1 MRKKLVQLF
10 VTAVAATES
19 SREAAMSQG
28 AREEKTFSA
37 ASGSSQR
44 RSQPVVGRL
53 NLMSAAPSPSTPVS
67 ALTQKGSSAS
77 SWALQES
84 LSPRAVSCAPQMAK
98 VMDSAAAP
106 QKGRP
111 QPAVPTA

>member
-1 MRKKLVQLF
+1 
-10 VTAVAATES
+10 
-19 SREAAMSQG
+19 MSQG
-28 AREEKTFSA
+28 AREEKAFSA
-37 ASGSSQR
+37 ASGSSER

-53 NLMSAAPSPSTPVS
+53 NLMSAAPSSSTPVS

-77 SWALQES
+77 SWALAES
-84 LSPRAVSCAPQMAK
+84 RRPRAVSSAPQSAK
-98 VMDSAAAP
+98 VIESAAAP